1 MNIVAADSGS
11 AILNNHFEPLVIVAT
26 AAVFVKP
33 PYREPNWSLG
43 RPAFI
48 PVNGQRLVVDELS
61 LCKELLKDVRADV
74 VHLDMTLG
82 GISLEKLTPAHLNS
96 MSLSSRA
103 RGNILQVLPELRKIA
118 ADIKRIHG
126 IDVLA
131 IGKESTPVRIAELT
145 VGAYSILYS
154 AEKAVNEKEKII
166 LGLPMACSFHMHD
179 NSLTL
184 RSLLPTEHDMLSYVK
199 DETKILDKVQVN
211 EMANPQAR
219 NFRMALITPN
229 KKK

>member
-11 AILNNHFEPLVIVAT
+11 AILNDHFDPLVIVAT

-33 PYREPNWSLG
+33 PYREPNRSLG

-82 GISLEKLTPAHLNS
+82 GISLENLTPAHLNS
-96 MSLSSRA
+96 MALSSRA

-145 VGAYSILYS
+145 VGAYSILYA
-154 AEKAVNEKEKII
+154 AEKAVNEEKRIM
-166 LGLPMACSFHMHD
+166 LGLPMACTFHMY
-179 NSLTL
+179 NEGLTL
-184 RSLLPTEHDMLSYVK
+184 RSLLPTEHDMLTHVK
-199 DETKILDKVQVN
+199 DEARILEKVRVS
-211 EMANPQAR
+211 ETANPQAR
-219 NFRMALITPN
+219 NFRVTIIQP
-229 KKK
+229 K